1 VVRAAVVVVE
11 LDRHEVKVNGLQ
23 QCIVGEVWVRALRRN
38 RQEIGLVPFLGR
50 HVHVAAQL
58 RREGH
63 HVLDLGL
70 EIEIEPVDDGLAEG
84 TEDGAL
90 CNRAK
95 HGPDYVCPFFGLGGR
110 DKAALIV
117 GRAADGEEDGF
128 A

>member
-38 RQEIGLVPFLGR
+38 RQEIGLVPFVGR

-70 EIEIEPVDDGLAEG
+70 EIEVEPVDDGLAEG
-84 TEDGAL
+84 AEDGAP